1 MPSPSYKGLGESG
14 AFGRNPGCLSP
25 TLGDFTQL
33 YGPQTT
39 SIVEDF
45 LKKDQFQPI
54 RPFGPLRT
62 PWGPRR
68 RESPERDPGRPAAR
82 LPAVSD
88 VPNPVRTSALD
99 PPCAKC
105 VHRGLARRGPNGLIG

>member
-25 TLGDFTQL
+25 TLGYFTQL

-54 RPFGPLRT
+54 RPFGPLRAKPLCT
-62 PWGPRR
+62 HFAQGGGRVQDLTGVGKSDTAGYR
-68 RESPERDPGRPAAR
+68 AAGRPGSLSGDSR
-82 LPAVSD
+82 
-88 VPNPVRTSALD
+88 
-99 PPCAKC
+99 
-105 VHRGLARRGPNGLIG
+105 RRGPQGVWPV